1 MFCVAVAR
9 LGKFFLMEVLAE
21 IVSPQV
27 DDMETKDADQSSAR
41 NERMLERCKVFLS
54 FLSLFLSQILFLK
67 KSIPMRLTE
76 EERVLLNILENAL
89 DVSEY
94 TDTVDV
100 FARKPKSDRIISGLV
115 DILSI
120 SSGLMVSNNLN
131 KGEGLM
137 KTNSLGMSSIS
148 TSL

>member
-1 MFCVAVAR
+1 
-9 LGKFFLMEVLAE
+9 
-21 IVSPQV
+21 
-27 DDMETKDADQSSAR
+27 
-41 NERMLERCKVFLS
+41 
-54 FLSLFLSQILFLK
+54 
-67 KSIPMRLTE
+67 MRLTE
-76 EERVLLNILENAL
+76 EERVLLHLLENAL

-137 KTNSLGMSSIS
+137 KTNSLGLHIFSILSGFSSFLQLIILAS
-148 TSL
+148 SEICLR

>member
-1 MFCVAVAR
+1 
-9 LGKFFLMEVLAE
+9 MEVLAE

>member
-1 MFCVAVAR
+1 
-9 LGKFFLMEVLAE
+9 
-21 IVSPQV
+21 
-27 DDMETKDADQSSAR
+27 
-41 NERMLERCKVFLS
+41 
-54 FLSLFLSQILFLK
+54 
-67 KSIPMRLTE
+67 MRLTE

-137 KTNSLGMSSIS
+137 KTNSLGL
-148 TSL
+148 SLFFFSFSFFLSEIL

>member
-1 MFCVAVAR
+1 
-9 LGKFFLMEVLAE
+9 
-21 IVSPQV
+21 
-27 DDMETKDADQSSAR
+27 
-41 NERMLERCKVFLS
+41 
-54 FLSLFLSQILFLK
+54 
-67 KSIPMRLTE
+67 MRLTE
-76 EERVLLNILENAL
+76 DERVLLNILENAL

-120 SSGLMVSNNLN
+120 SSGLMVSNNLT

-137 KTNSLGMSSIS
+137 KTNSLGLSVLSPLLLAPLLS
-148 TSL
+148 QSLTIVADNIHFFRDMFEVRMASAAAGL

>member
-1 MFCVAVAR
+1 
-9 LGKFFLMEVLAE
+9 
-21 IVSPQV
+21 
-27 DDMETKDADQSSAR
+27 
-41 NERMLERCKVFLS
+41 
-54 FLSLFLSQILFLK
+54 
-67 KSIPMRLTE
+67 MRLTE

-100 FARKPKSDRIISGLV
+100 FARKPKSDRIIAGLV

-137 KTNSLGMSSIS
+137 KTNSLGL
-148 TSL
+148 SLFLSVLILKLFS

>member
-1 MFCVAVAR
+1 
-9 LGKFFLMEVLAE
+9 
-21 IVSPQV
+21 
-27 DDMETKDADQSSAR
+27 
-41 NERMLERCKVFLS
+41 
-54 FLSLFLSQILFLK
+54 
-67 KSIPMRLTE
+67 MRLTN

-100 FARKPKSDRIISGLV
+100 FARKSKSDRIISGLV

-120 SSGLMVSNNLN
+120 SSGLMVSNNLT

-137 KTNSLGMSSIS
+137 KTNSLGQ
-148 TSL
+148 L